1 MTPFA
6 SPTGEAQPGMVL
18 LLGLLVIALKLWTRR
33 RGR

>member
-6 SPTGEAQPGMVL
+6 SPTGEPQTGMLL
-18 LLGLLVIALKLWTRR
+18 LLGLLAIALKVWVRP